1 MKRIRELETRS
12 RSERQTQ
19 LFIETPYRNGAMLE
33 ALVAGCQPGTLVCVA
48 TDLSLPSESVR
59 TMTAAKWKAALGAN
73 KGPDFH
79 KKPTVF
85 LLLGQ

>member
-1 MKRIRELETRS
+1 
-12 RSERQTQ
+12 
-19 LFIETPYRNGAMLE
+19 
-33 ALVAGCQPGTLVCVA
+33 VA
-48 TDLSLPSESVR
+48 TDLSLATESVR
-59 TMTAAKWKAALGAN
+59 TLTAAKWKGELAGG

>member
-1 MKRIRELETRS
+1 
-12 RSERQTQ
+12 
-19 LFIETPYRNGAMLE
+19 
-33 ALVAGCQPGTLVCVA
+33 VA

-59 TMTAAKWKAALGAN
+59 TMTAAKWKAALAAD

-85 LLLGQ
+85 LLLAQ